1 MSDRAE
7 TCSWCDGDSCWVC
20 GYADG
25 REAAWPLNLSANL
38 AAAGMAATLEERLE
52 LMYESYT
59 SSIDLLRRHSFA
71 DSWLAIGMAAT
82 LVTVL
87 AAHFGQLDDEAR
99 RMLGEAVS

>member
-38 AAAGMAATLEERLE
+38 AAAGMAA
-52 LMYESYT
+52 
-59 SSIDLLRRHSFA
+59 A
-71 DSWLAIGMAAT
+71 

-87 AAHFGQLDDEAR
+87 AARFGQLDDEAR